1 MARYTKSLDH
11 TLLALS
17 HFNNAK
23 HCASPIKAKKMISA
37 GIKHLTKAA
46 EADDCVEGIEQLE
59 EMQARA
65 HRVRARRL
73 KAAEEVEQDFV
84 EDDVEDEVDADL
96 DEEVD
101 INDEVEAEL
110 DDELDAELD
119 DEDEVDASLRKLSAR
134 LRRGRFRF

>member
-84 EDDVEDEVDADL
+84 EDEVDADL

-134 LRRGRFRF
+134 LRRGRSRF